1 MSQKK
6 TFHKPSDEQAK
17 CALSTL
23 VSLPDTKENQRVRQS
38 AGKALWEYL
47 EHRVENMINDKESI
61 NLQKRLMKAKIEAI
75 ASGKAKP
82 LGCG

>member
-6 TFHKPSDEQAK
+6 TFYKPSDEQAK
-17 CALSTL
+17 CALTAL
-23 VSLPDTKENQRVRQS
+23 AILPDTKTNERIRKS
-38 AGKALWEYL
+38 AERALYEYL
-47 EHRVENMINDKESI
+47 EHRTENLTNDKESMD
-61 NLQKRLMKAKIEAI
+61 LQKRLMKAKIEAI